1 MLYDLNK
8 KSVKDEKSI
17 KESLSMI
24 LKKNFSDEKLIKESS
39 ENDIDIKSLIM
50 TLIKAA
56 YLSDD
61 VT

>member
-1 MLYDLNK
+1 MLYNFNEKD
-8 KSVKDEKSI
+8 VEDEKSI
-17 KESLSMI
+17 KESFSMI
-24 LKKNFSDEKLIKESS
+24 SKKNFSDEKSIKESS
-39 ENDIDIKSLIM
+39 KNDIDTKSLIM